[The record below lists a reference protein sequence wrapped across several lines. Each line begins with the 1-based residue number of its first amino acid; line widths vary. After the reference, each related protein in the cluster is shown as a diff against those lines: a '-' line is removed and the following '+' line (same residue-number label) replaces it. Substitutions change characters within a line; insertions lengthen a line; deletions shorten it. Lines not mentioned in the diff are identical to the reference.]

1 MAFVDLNDFLAR
13 ARLRLDPITGEERLA
28 EGGDIEFLDADGIAG
43 IRRAAVLVPIIPR
56 AGGPA
61 VLLTHRPDTMPTH
74 PGQVAFPGGKVEPG
88 ESVFNALV
96 REFREELG
104 LEIIRAEPAFVV
116 RHCYPDRSVE
126 LNVWR
131 VIDCRG
137 EATGREGQ
145 VVCWVAP
152 PELARLDFLEGNQT
166 IVERIISEV
175 GS

>member
-1 MAFVDLNDFLAR
+1 M
-13 ARLRLDPITGEERLA
+13 PITA
-28 EGGDIEFLDADGIAG
+28 PEGWVPVAVGIARDQMG
-43 IRRAAVLVPIIPR
+43 QLLVGQR
-56 AGGPA
+56 PA
-61 VLLTHRPDTMPTH
+61 CKAY
-74 PGQVAFPGGKVEPG
+74 PGKWEFPGGKVEPG

-116 RHCYPDRSVE
+116 RHRYPDRSVE

-131 VIDCRG
+131 VINCRG

-152 PELARLDFLEGNQT
+152 RELAGLDFLEGNQT
-166 IVERIISEV
+166 IVERIIREV

>member
-1 MAFVDLNDFLAR
+1 M
-13 ARLRLDPITGEERLA
+13 PITA
-28 EGGDIEFLDADGIAG
+28 PEGWIPVAVGIA
-43 IRRAAVLVPIIPR
+43 R
-56 AGGPA
+56 
-61 VLLTHRPDTMPTH
+61 DTMGQLLVSQRPACKAY
-74 PGQVAFPGGKVEPG
+74 PGKWEFPGGKLEPG
-88 ESVFNALV
+88 ESVFKALV

-116 RHCYPDRSVE
+116 RHRYPDRSVE

-145 VVCWVAP
+145 VVCWVP
-152 PELARLDFLEGNQT
+152 PRELAGLDFLEGNQT
-166 IVERIISEV
+166 IVERIIREV